1 VRALLSSYS
10 IDFADNLYQVL
21 TKASNRLTELVR
33 DFAKRKGL
41 DPSVEVEISL
51 RRFIEPEVEEGPEA
65 PRIITCGYYNPVN
78 KRIVLSYP
86 CIASESD
93 HVTASLKVLAHELI
107 HHCQF
112 TCSTQLCKGMCKEG
126 LTIDEALKI
135 REMLPYLLRP
145 HEIEAYTKQDSIA
158 NEIRKVIG
166 SEVETIIR
174 RLNATLWP
182 PTKEI
187 AKQFS
192 EISNLYSNIRSAHTD
207 KHNLSSPLTQFV
219 ENLLN
224 RFVGREA
231 LARSIATALSAVEDK
246 DIRKWIERELS
257 IDNFI
262 LSYTDALSKLCWD
275 KSVEVTSIV
284 IVPVQVNG
292 KARPGIFIVTDAGFA
307 ISFMLDA
314 DAPLATI
321 KLKPLIKLSLLSL
334 SQYLNSLKD
343 IYLLHLANH
352 DRSSDF
358 DVHIYTDL
366 NEQEI
371 LKEII
376 NEMRCNEMR
385 SSETIEKLICMLT
398 PVLMGE
404 SIVIKRLTIQDANK
418 ELIRV
423 RSIVKNSII
432 NEVLLC
438 GGKVRVGDKELD
450 KERVIKSLLNPES
463 ADKEFVE
470 AFNKHIKQQIMLK
483 VLMLEREFKELKEL
497 DIQEIEKELQELEK
511 KLKEAEKK
519 YQELYIP
526 VLPPAHPREETE

>member
-1 VRALLSSYS
+1 LPSSYS

-21 TKASNRLTELVR
+21 AKASNRLTELVR

-51 RRFIEPEVEEGPEA
+51 KRFIEPEVEEGSEA
-65 PRIITCGYYNPVN
+65 PRIIICGYYAPVN

-86 CIASESD
+86 CIASEPD

-107 HHCQF
+107 HHCQY
-112 TCSTQLCKGMCKEG
+112 TCSTQLCKGMCKES

-145 HEIEAYTKQDSIA
+145 HEIEAYTKQDSVA
-158 NEIRKVIG
+158 DEIREVIG

-174 RLNATLWP
+174 RLNASLWL

-192 EISNLYSNIRSAHTD
+192 EISNLYSNIRSTHIG
-207 KHNLSSPLTQFV
+207 KPNLSSPLTQFV

-231 LARSIATALSAVEDK
+231 VARSIDTALSAVEDK
-246 DIRKWIERELS
+246 GIRKWIERELS

-284 IVPVQVNG
+284 IVPVQING
-292 KARPGIFIVTDAGFA
+292 KARPEIFIVTDAGFA

-358 DVHIYTDL
+358 DVRIHTDL

-376 NEMRCNEMR
+376 NEMQCNEMM

-398 PVLMGE
+398 PALMGE

-450 KERVIKSLLNPES
+450 KERVVKFLLNPES

-470 AFNKHIKQQIMLK
+470 AFNNHINQRTAIE
-483 VLMLEREFKELKEL
+483 VSTREALIKELKEL
-497 DIQEIEKELQELEK
+497 KKELQELKKMLQETEK
-511 KLKEAEKK
+511 KH
-519 YQELYIP
+519 QNLYIE
-526 VLPPAHPREETE
+526 LKF

>member
-1 VRALLSSYS
+1 VKALSSSYS

-21 TKASNRLTELVR
+21 AKVSNRLTELVR

-51 RRFIEPEVEEGPEA
+51 KRFIEPEVEEGPEA
-65 PRIITCGYYNPVN
+65 PRIIICGYYAPVS

-86 CIASESD
+86 CIANESD
-93 HVTASLKVLAHELI
+93 HVAALKTLAHELI
-107 HHCQF
+107 HHCQY
-112 TCSTQLCKGMCKEG
+112 TCSTQLCKDICEKS
-126 LTIDEALKI
+126 LTIDEASKI
-135 REMLPYLLRP
+135 HEMLPYLLRP
-145 HEIEAYTKQDSIA
+145 HEIEAYTKQDRVA
-158 NEIRKVIG
+158 DEIRKVIG

-174 RLNATLWP
+174 RLDATLWL

-187 AKQFS
+187 ANQLSK
-192 EISNLYSNIRSAHTD
+192 INDLYSNIRSAHIA
-207 KHNLSSPLTQFV
+207 KPNLSSPLTQFV

-231 LARSIATALSAVEDK
+231 MAKSIATALNTVKDE
-246 DIRKWIERELS
+246 DIRNLIELVLS
-257 IDNFI
+257 VNNFI
-262 LSYTDALSKLCWD
+262 TSYTEALSKECWD
-275 KSVEVTSIV
+275 KSVEVTSIA
-284 IVPVQVNG
+284 IIPVQDRDKPRSEV
-292 KARPGIFIVTDAGFA
+292 FVVTNAGFA
-307 ISFMLDA
+307 ISFTLNA
-314 DAPLATI
+314 EAPLATV
-321 KLKPLIKLSLLSL
+321 KLKPRNKLSLSSL
-334 SQYLNSLKD
+334 QQHLNSLND
-343 IYLLHLANH
+343 TYLLHLAHH
-352 DRSSDF
+352 DKSSDF
-358 DVHIYTDL
+358 IAYIHADT

-376 NEMRCNEMR
+376 NEMQCNEMR
-385 SSETIEKLICMLT
+385 SSETIEKLICVLA

-404 SIVIKRLTIQDANK
+404 SIVIERLTIQDANK

-470 AFNKHIKQQIMLK
+470 AFNKHIKQQIMLE
-483 VLMLEREFKELKEL
+483 VLMLEREFKEFKEL